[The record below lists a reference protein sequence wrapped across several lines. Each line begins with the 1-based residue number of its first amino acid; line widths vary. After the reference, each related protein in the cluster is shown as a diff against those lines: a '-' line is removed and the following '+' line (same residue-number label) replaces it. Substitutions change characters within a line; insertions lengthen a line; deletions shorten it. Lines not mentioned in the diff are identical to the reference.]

1 MPASSR
7 PSIAIV
13 GTGAIGGLLGF
24 KFLQAG
30 FQVTFVERDE
40 RLRALQTRGL
50 TLVAPDGSRQTA
62 TSLSVTDSF
71 HSAGQHDLVFL
82 AVKAHQIEALAE
94 GLSSLLHP
102 GSILITLQNGLPWW
116 YFQNLS
122 DKFSHQHLECLDPS
136 GIIQRHIPAHH
147 IVGCVAYPAAKMDAP
162 GVVTHVEGERF
173 PVGELDGQ
181 ESQRCHALVE
191 LFTQAG
197 LKSRLLNDIR
207 SEIWLK
213 AWGSLS
219 FNPISALTR
228 ATMEDVCRFAP
239 TRALAAGM
247 MREAQEVA
255 EKLGVTFRT
264 TIERRLE
271 GAEAVGPHKTS
282 MLQDVEAEQPME
294 LEALIGSILE
304 LAEKTN
310 TPVPHIQS
318 VYACVA
324 LLGNTVCRRELQ
336 AEVSL

>member
-1 MPASSR
+1 MPASSH
-7 PSIAIV
+7 PSIAIL

-24 KFLQAG
+24 KFVQAG
-30 FQVTFVERDE
+30 LPVTFFERGE

-50 TLVAPDGSRQTA
+50 TLLSPNGDVQTVN
-62 TSLSVTDSF
+62 SLSATDNF
-71 HSAGQHDLVFL
+71 NTAGQFDVVFL
-82 AVKAHQIEALAE
+82 AVKAHQIEGIAE
-94 GLSSLLHP
+94 SLSRLLHS
-102 GSILITLQNGLPWW
+102 GSTLITLQNGLPWW
-116 YFQNLS
+116 YFQNL
-122 DKFSHQHLECLDPS
+122 KGEFSHHRLECLDPT
-136 GIIQRHIPAHH
+136 GIIQRHVPAHH
-147 IVGCVAYPAAKMDAP
+147 LVGCVAYPAAKMDEP

-173 PVGELDGQ
+173 PLGELDGQ
-181 ESQRCHALVE
+181 ESQRCQALVE
-191 LFTQAG
+191 LFGQVG
-197 LKSRLLNDIR
+197 LKSRLLTDIR

-239 TRALAAGM
+239 TRTLAAGM

-282 MLQDVEAEQPME
+282 MLQDVEAEQSME
-294 LEALIGSILE
+294 LQALVGSILE
-304 LAEKTN
+304 LAEKTQ
-310 TPVPHIQS
+310 TPTPFIQA

-324 LLGNTVCRRELQ
+324 LLDRTVCGSDRRS
-336 AEVSL
+336 EVLI